1 MASGHTVHRMSLINV
16 CGYFKH
22 SILETGGLRRGMVV
36 FISIRK
42 QHLISRLEAF
52 MIMCIYGCFCS
63 PHQ

>member
-22 SILETGGLRRGMVV
+22 SILETGALRRGMVV
-36 FISIRK
+36 FISMRK
-42 QHLISRLEAF
+42 QHLISRLDVF